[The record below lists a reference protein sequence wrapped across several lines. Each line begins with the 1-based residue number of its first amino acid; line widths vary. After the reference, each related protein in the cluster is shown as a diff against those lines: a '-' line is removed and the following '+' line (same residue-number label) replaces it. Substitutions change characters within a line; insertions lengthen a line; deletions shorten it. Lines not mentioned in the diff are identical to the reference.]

1 MLHLKREEIKMTK
14 TMKKVEELKTLA
26 EQKGLVLTIVD
37 EPTENKELHYW
48 YGGQVATVSKG
59 NNRILV
65 EANGD
70 VRCWYRDNDT
80 EIYVKD
86 KNNGA
91 NFYHELNDV
100 IESDEALCQCL
111 NNFNEEKFPQLEV
124 DNNNWWELFV
134 EVDGQWFDIMYNLDV
149 DTYSEAVEY
158 AIEHFDEVIKEAIN

>member
-1 MLHLKREEIKMTK
+1 MVNTLEKVGQLKMVAQE
-14 TMKKVEELKTLA
+14 
-26 EQKGLVLTIVD
+26 KGLVLMIMD

-48 YGGQVATVSKG
+48 YGGQVASVSKG
-59 NNRILV
+59 NQRVLI

-70 VRCWYRDNDT
+70 VRCWYRDQGS

-91 NFYHELNDV
+91 NFYHELNGV
-100 IESDEALCQCL
+100 IENDEALYECM
-111 NNFNEEKFPQLEV
+111 NNFHENKFPHLEV

-134 EVDGQWFDIMYNLDV
+134 EVDGKWYDIMYNLDV

-158 AIEHFDEVIKEAIN
+158 AIKHFDEVIKEAIN